1 MASQQQVKTY
11 LAYWFQLGKKILWRN
26 VEQKIPQP
34 IIKGDRFSEEFES
47 CWQKILAAEGKDY
60 YLAGTSK
67 TIEELLS
74 SKWDIIDCARC
85 NMPVPMVELGL
96 QSLDCPCND
105 LDTWP
110 NLELPQPRSPVDS
123 QEKLRAIQER
133 LSSKS

>member
-1 MASQQQVKTY
+1 MASQQQVKNY

-26 VEQKIPQP
+26 LEQEIPQP
-34 IIKGDRFSEEFES
+34 IIQGDRFSPEFES
-47 CWQKILAAEGKDY
+47 CWQQILAAEGKDY
-60 YLAGTSK
+60 YLAGANM

-74 SKWDIIDCARC
+74 PKWNITDCVRC
-85 NMPVPMVELGL
+85 NMPVPMIELGL
-96 QSLDCPCND
+96 QSPECPCND

-123 QEKLRAIQER
+123 KEKLRAIQAR